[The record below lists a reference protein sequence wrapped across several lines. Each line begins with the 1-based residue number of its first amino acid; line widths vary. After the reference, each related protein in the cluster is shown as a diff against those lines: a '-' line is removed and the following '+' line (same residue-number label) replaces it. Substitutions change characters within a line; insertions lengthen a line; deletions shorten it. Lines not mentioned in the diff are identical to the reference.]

1 MEPSEAAEAVQ
12 DSEEMGL
19 RLPRKQSVIWVAMKK
34 VKTKLSLTEE
44 GATPVDWKVIFLV
57 FVSLV
62 SHIALIRQA
71 TWADPE
77 GTGRGVEIKYSTCPG
92 ASKKPKCTCP

>member
-1 MEPSEAAEAVQ
+1 MEPSEAAEAVR
-12 DSEEMGL
+12 DSEEMGP
-19 RLPRKQSVIWVAMKK
+19 RLPRKQSVVWVAMKK

-62 SHIALIRQA
+62 SHIALIRVYLIQA
-71 TWADPE
+71 FSD
-77 GTGRGVEIKYSTCPG
+77 V
-92 ASKKPKCTCP
+92 